1 MHKQL
6 LISFFAL
13 LLFSAAKAQQNNQ
26 AIDTSATV
34 VKGDYAE
41 PAQRPNDTL
50 YIDTTLYFAR
60 PEVSTDS
67 VAAWKGSKEFAYVKN
82 MDSLLMAAK
91 NSQHQR
97 QQQQRDNSSSGSSWL
112 GRFLSSDGVQ
122 VFFWCLAIFFVLFI
136 LYKLFLTEGA
146 FRRSTMASSP
156 GTPEAEEE
164 VITSESDL
172 ESLIRQALQAGNYR
186 LAVRYKYLQ
195 TLYKLAAKKMVELAV
210 DKTNYQYVREISNYN
225 YQNEFAA
232 LTLNYEYVWYG
243 EFEIEENIYRRIET
257 GFSQFNNKL

>member
-6 LISFFAL
+6 LISFFTM
-13 LLFSAAKAQQNNQ
+13 LLFAAANAQQNDQ
-26 AIDTSATV
+26 SYDTSTIV
-34 VKGDYAE
+34 VKEDYVE
-41 PAQRPNDTL
+41 SYQRSNDTL

-60 PEVSTDS
+60 PEIPADS
-67 VAAWKGSKEFAYVKN
+67 VAAWKGSKEFAYVKD
-82 MDSLLMAAK
+82 MDSLLVAAK
-91 NSQHQR
+91 KD
-97 QQQQRDNSSSGSSWL
+97 QQKEAENSSSNSSWL
-112 GRFLSSDGVQ
+112 ARFLSSYAVQ
-122 VFFWCLAIFFVLFI
+122 VFFWCLAIFFILFI
-136 LYKLFLTEGA
+136 LYKLFLSEGA
-146 FRRSTMASSP
+146 FRRRTMAS
-156 GTPEAEEE
+156 GTGTTEVEEE

-210 DKTNYQYVREISNYN
+210 DKTNYQYVREISNYK

-257 GFSQFNNKL
+257 GFSQFNSKL